1 MTRLKLN
8 FAKLVLCCRLAV
20 KKTILIFSALIISL
34 LLLFRLSEYA
44 FLAGDTS
51 IELII
56 ALVAIVF
63 LSIGLYI
70 NKKRNVSKPIEE
82 QPTNPEKIKELGISD
97 REYEVLLE
105 ISNGLSNK
113 EIGEKLFVSEST
125 IKTHVSNLLVKLD
138 AKRRTQAIQRA
149 KELQIISS

>member
-1 MTRLKLN
+1 M
-8 FAKLVLCCRLAV
+8 V
-20 KKTILIFSALIISL
+20 
-34 LLLFRLSEYA
+34 
-44 FLAGDTS
+44 GDTS

-56 ALVAIVF
+56 AIVAIVF
-63 LSIGLYI
+63 LGIGLYI
-70 NKKRNVSKPIEE
+70 NKKRAETIPRKDGEIDAK
-82 QPTNPEKIKELGISD
+82 KIKELGISD

-149 KELQIISS
+149 KELQIIAG